1 MFYAP
6 VDNLLLIM
14 QQSVLGWKRKLKSF
28 ENQPFAW
35 GKLSKLLTPGCIQ
48 NGIQTK
54 VASDTVCQDFRTLCH

>member
-28 ENQPFAW
+28 ENQPFA
-35 GKLSKLLTPGCIQ
+35 
-48 NGIQTK
+48 
-54 VASDTVCQDFRTLCH
+54 